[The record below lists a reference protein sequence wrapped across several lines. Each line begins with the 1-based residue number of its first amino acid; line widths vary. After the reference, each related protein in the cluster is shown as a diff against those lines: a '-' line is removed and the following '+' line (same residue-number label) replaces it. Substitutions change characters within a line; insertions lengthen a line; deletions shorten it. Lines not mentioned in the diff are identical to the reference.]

1 MNGTMSRREA
11 LRKLALGA
19 GTLLVASAARAAG
32 AAGTA
37 GAGAAGKAHGGAVQ
51 PPPPTANLP
60 HVVSADPLAIA
71 LSYHESAKTVDVTKF
86 PTYKPDQKCAS
97 CLQLTGNVGDP
108 WRPCNLFPG
117 KLVNAGGWC
126 KVWVKKV

>member
-19 GTLLVASAARAAG
+19 GTLLVAGAAR

-37 GAGAAGKAHGGAVQ
+37 GAAAAAGTAHGGAAQ

-60 HVVSADPLAIA
+60 HVVSTDQLAIA
-71 LSYHESAKTVDVTKF
+71 LSYHESAKTVDATKF
-86 PTYKPDQKCAS
+86 PTYKPDQKCGT

-117 KLVNAGGWC
+117 KLVHAEGWC